1 MASVEENWH
10 TSGDS
15 DIARIGVGV
24 SEPQAYIVPY
34 ILDAVI

>member
-15 DIARIGVGV
+15 DIATLEYCIVLDILPARIGVGV
-24 SEPQAYIVPY
+24 
-34 ILDAVI
+34 